1 MLTEASITSIWKKQK
16 LFVGI
21 FLVGIGGWFYYDGIF
36 PWPKSNLHF
45 DAHTAYLKDGGTDW
59 PKYAAEKGFPAELP
73 HKRYESMDIA
83 GQFAFGSL
91 AALAGLS
98 VLIYLA
104 TQFRRTVKADP
115 EAVYSPAGVRIPYS
129 DITGVG
135 KKKWADKGLATIRY
149 EIDGKKG
156 EFILDDYK
164 FERQPIT
171 AILAEIESHFSQ
183 PAEPEEPSDSTEPT
197 PKDS

>member
-1 MLTEASITSIWKKQK
+1 MLTEASITSICKKQK

-36 PWPKSNLHF
+36 TWPKSNLHF
-45 DAHTAYLKDGGTDW
+45 DAHTADLKDGGTDW

-183 PAEPEEPSDSTEPT
+183 PT